1 MNDTT
6 EEQKR
11 RNETARERQIAAV
24 RTQVKAI
31 WNSHTPNGDPFELE
45 NDYGSARGI
54 VYVHPSGK
62 SCKVVVLGRAKFGAQ
77 QEFYRTPVETRGHHC
92 IEQAHRR
99 VEAEVLSTL
108 DSLASV
114 AAAASEPKR
123 EEMADAELEA
133 LADFIYQN
141 PFTILV
147 LGTYHTDLAAVC
159 KAVLLGDDPSTPEE
173 YRAAF
178 PAALR
183 KLPHQAKALAEA
195 KAMIE
200 RARSMGHLF

>member
-1 MNDTT
+1 MTDTT

-11 RNETARERQIAAV
+11 RNDTARERHISAV
-24 RTQVKAI
+24 RAQVTAI
-31 WNSHTPNGDPFELE
+31 WSSYTSNGDPFELE
-45 NDYGSARGI
+45 NDYGWARGI

-62 SCKVVVLGRAKFGAQ
+62 SCKVVVVSRAKFGAQ
-77 QEFYRTPVETRGHHC
+77 QEFYRTPVETRGQHC

-99 VEAEVLSTL
+99 AKAEVRSTL
-108 DSLASV
+108 GSLESV

-123 EEMADAELEA
+123 EEMTDAELEA
-133 LADFIYQN
+133 LADFIHEN

-147 LGTYHTDLAAVC
+147 LGKYHTDLAAVC
-159 KAVLLGDDPSTPEE
+159 KAALLGDDPSTSEE